1 LWDAERL
8 PQSPF
13 HEWCSEVSVESGTA
27 TSEQTIGQGKLVPW
41 PRLEKAP
48 WWALALALAWLWIFY
63 SITSVDTY
71 RDAFLFISQGI
82 VLTVRIALSAY
93 AIAVSLGLILG
104 LGRVS
109 KNAVFY
115 NLATLYVEVVRGLP
129 MLIIVLY
136 GAYVVVPGIER
147 LLVNYFPGIS
157 LGGIDDSVRGTI
169 GLGLGYAAFEAEVYR
184 AGIQSIERGQMEA
197 ARSLGMSYTQAMR
210 YIILPQA
217 IRRILPPLGNDLI
230 SILKDSSLVSALAV
244 RELTQMAKLNR
255 ARTFLSLES
264 YNTVAFLYLT
274 MTLMLS
280 MTVKFIERR
289 LRIER

>member
-1 LWDAERL
+1 
-8 PQSPF
+8 
-13 HEWCSEVSVESGTA
+13 
-27 TSEQTIGQGKLVPW
+27 
-41 PRLEKAP
+41 
-48 WWALALALAWLWIFY
+48 
-63 SITSVDTY
+63 
-71 RDAFLFISQGI
+71 
-82 VLTVRIALSAY
+82 
-93 AIAVSLGLILG
+93 
-104 LGRVS
+104 
-109 KNAVFY
+109 
-115 NLATLYVEVVRGLP
+115 
-129 MLIIVLY
+129 
-136 GAYVVVPGIER
+136 VPGIER